1 MATKSIALSLLVFTP
16 LFCLAGL
23 RPGESPI
30 NPDLLQK
37 QWDAVWISCPD
48 RDRTSYGVFH
58 FRKEFNLAGKPD
70 KFVIHVSADNR
81 YKLYVNGQEAGDG
94 PARGDLWHWRFE
106 TIDIA
111 SYLVPGENLLAAVVW
126 NFAEHVPYAQITY
139 ETAFLVQGDSQLEA
153 SVNTDSTWKVAEN
166 KAYSPIPVSAATTGD
181 FTVVGPTDRVDGR
194 KYPWGWEQAGF
205 DDSAWRA
212 AAGVSPATP
221 RGYRWME
228 SHWHLVPRMIPPMEK
243 KLQSSP
249 IVRRASGI
257 KAEENL
263 FRQGKKLV
271 VPANSKAT
279 LLLDQT
285 HLTAAYPEL
294 TVSGGRD
301 AKISMTY
308 AEALAD
314 ARGQKA
320 HRDKI
325 DGMQLLGYGD
335 HFTAD
340 GGENRLFTTL
350 WFRTFR
356 YIQLEVQTAREPITI
371 DSFRSWFVGYPF
383 QQNASFASGDP
394 SLDRIWEIGWRTA
407 RLCAGETYFDC
418 PYYEQLNYVGDTR
431 IQALISLYVSGDDR
445 LMRKAIAQ
453 FDDSRLSDGLTQSR
467 YPSYLTQVI
476 PPYSL
481 FWIAMVHD
489 YWMHRDDEQFVRS
502 FMPGVRSVIGWYENH
517 LTASG
522 LLGNMPWWN
531 FVDWALEYDSGV
543 CPGADD
549 GETSVISLQFV
560 YVLRYAEQLA
570 AEFGKPGEAEYYR
583 SLAESVSAAVKKHC
597 WSEQRGLLAETPE
610 KKQFSQHANIMAI
623 LVDLIDQDQQQ
634 RLFEKI
640 ITEKDLIQCT
650 FYYRFYLI
658 RALEKVDLGH
668 RYLELLEPWH
678 EMIRIGLTT
687 FAETPEPTRSDC
699 HAWSASP
706 LYEFLATVCGIEPA
720 TPGFARV
727 RIAPQP
733 GTLKKI
739 AAEFPHPDGKIG
751 CSLEKHGEE
760 GISGEITLPDGLYG
774 EFIWHERKIELRP
787 GKQKINLME

>member
-1 MATKSIALSLLVFTP
+1 MSTNSISLLLLVFTP
-16 LFCLAGL
+16 LFCLAN
-23 RPGESPI
+23 PGTGVSPI
-30 NPDLLQK
+30 SPHLLK
-37 QWDAVWISCPD
+37 RQWDAVWISCPD

-81 YKLYVNGQEAGDG
+81 YKLYVNGQEIGDG

-106 TIDIA
+106 TFDIA

-126 NFAEHVPYAQITY
+126 NFADHVPYAQITY
-139 ETAFLVQGDSQLEA
+139 ETAFLLQGDSQLEA
-153 SVNTDSTWKVAEN
+153 AVNTDSTWKVTEN
-166 KAYSPIPVSAATTGD
+166 TAYSPIPVSASTTGV
-181 FTVVGPTDRVDGR
+181 FTVVGPTDRMDGE
-194 KYPWGWEQAGF
+194 KYLWGWEQRDF
-205 DDSAWRA
+205 DDRAWKPA
-212 AAGVSPATP
+212 VIVSPATP
-221 RGYRWME
+221 RCIRWME

-243 KLQSSP
+243 KLQPSP
-249 IVRRASGI
+249 ILRRASGI
-257 KAEENL
+257 EAGENL
-263 FRQGKKLV
+263 FRKGNKLV
-271 VPANSKAT
+271 IPANSKAT

-285 HLTAAYPEL
+285 HLTTAYPEI

-301 AKISMTY
+301 AEISLTY
-308 AEALAD
+308 AEALVD
-314 ARGQKA
+314 ARGKKA
-320 HRDKI
+320 HRDRI
-325 DGMQLLGYGD
+325 DGMQLLGYAD
-335 HFTAD
+335 QFKAD
-340 GGENRLFTTL
+340 GGENRLFSTL

-356 YIQLEVQTAREPITI
+356 YIQLEVQTAGEPLTI
-371 DSFRSWFVGYPF
+371 ESLRSRFVGYPF
-383 QQNASFASGDP
+383 GQNASFASGDP
-394 SLDRIWEIGWRTA
+394 ALDRIWEVGWRTA

-445 LMRKAIAQ
+445 LMRKAITQ
-453 FDDSRLSDGLTQSR
+453 FDDSRIPDGLTQSR
-467 YPSYLTQVI
+467 YPSYVTQVI

-517 LTASG
+517 LTAND

-531 FVDWALEYDSGV
+531 FVDWAEEYDAGV
-543 CPGADD
+543 CPGADR

-560 YVLRYAEQLA
+560 YALRYAEELA
-570 AEFGKPGEAEYYR
+570 GKFGMPGEAEYYR
-583 SLAESVSAAVKKHC
+583 SLADRITAAVKKHC
-597 WSEQRGLLAETPE
+597 WSEKRGLLAETPE

-623 LVDLIDQDQQQ
+623 LVDLIDQDKQQG
-634 RLFEKI
+634 LLEKI
-640 ITEKDLIQCT
+640 ITEKNLIQCT

-658 RALEKVDLGH
+658 RALKKVGLGN
-668 RYLELLEPWH
+668 RYLDLLKPWH
-678 EMIRIGLTT
+678 DMIKTGLTT

-720 TPGFARV
+720 TPGFERV
-727 RIAPQP
+727 RIAPQL
-733 GTLKKI
+733 GKLKMI
-739 AAEFPHPDGKIG
+739 AAEFPHHDGNIA
-751 CSLEKHGEE
+751 CRLEKTGGE

-774 EFIWHERKIELRP
+774 EFIWHGRKIELRP
-787 GKQKINLME
+787 GKQQINLME